1 MLRTC
6 FTQSNAA
13 PIKGKRFVIGIK
25 QPYMIWKHLTFFAV
39 SFDMEPV
46 RSFIVEILFHEKP
59 S

>member
-25 QPYMIWKHLTFFAV
+25 QPYMIWKYLTFFAV

-46 RSFIVEILFHEKP
+46 RSFIVEITV